1 MDLERTMFPRRFVQL
16 QTRSKLKGTGKEED
30 HVPSPKR
37 EDTRKET
44 EKEMSK
50 GKAPKVPVR
59 RESQLNQSALV
70 SRRVQCQKD
79 SARDCWHPPDCSHH
93 ESKKWKQ
100 IGDTFVPNT
109 QESPE
114 REGRKYRNNCQ

>member
-1 MDLERTMFPRRFVQL
+1 MQL

-59 RESQLNQSALV
+59 QESQLNQSALV
-70 SRRVQCQKD
+70 SRRGNAKRIPHVTVGTHQIAHITNPK
-79 SARDCWHPPDCSHH
+79 SG
-93 ESKKWKQ
+93 SKW
-100 IGDTFVPNT
+100 GTRV
-109 QESPE
+109 
-114 REGRKYRNNCQ
+114 